1 MELVINPSLT
11 NLIKV
16 FNESYK
22 DDYPEDFT
30 KWSLDYFEL
39 YYIKTSWFR
48 WELLNAL
55 SINDSIEAYVILDPR
70 LISEEGAVYT
80 QALCI
85 KRRPFRYWA
94 ANVLLDLIE
103 FRSRELGARKVVIH
117 LRYTSPLRQLLLERG
132 YFITGKW
139 CRMSVKLDRFSPVL
153 RGVKGFTIKPYV
165 DGVDDEV
172 LIKIH
177 NDVFSE
183 EEGFIPLDEE
193 RLRMMKSSES
203 WSRTK
208 IYFIQ
213 TEEGGTVGL
222 VSYVIKRDGKVLI
235 EAIGIRKG
243 FRGRGLGKYLLNY
256 VLNEIKELGHDLAY
270 LFVTASNKPAMN
282 LYMSTGFRIDY
293 IGLTLTKVVTNAPVI
308 TPSLKP

>member
-70 LISEEGAVYT
+70 LISGEGAIYT

-94 ANVLLDLIE
+94 ANALLDLIE
-103 FRSRELGARKVVIH
+103 FKSRELGARKLVIH
-117 LRYTSPLRQLLLERG
+117 LRYVSPLRQLLLERG
-132 YFITGKW
+132 YFVTDKW
-139 CRMSVKLDRFSPVL
+139 CRMSVKLNRLHPVL
-153 RGVKGFTIKPYV
+153 REVKGFTIKPYV
-165 DGVDDEV
+165 DGVDDGV
-172 LIKIH
+172 LIRIH
-177 NDVFSE
+177 NEVFSE

-193 RLRMMKSSES
+193 RLRIMKNSES
-203 WSRTK
+203 WSRTR

-213 TEEGGTVGL
+213 TEEGDTVGL
-222 VSYVIKRDGKVLI
+222 ASYVIKKDGKVLI

-256 VLNEIKELGHDLAY
+256 VLNETKELGYDLAY

-282 LYMSTGFRIDY
+282 LYISTGFKVDY
-293 IGLTLTKVVTNAPVI
+293 LGLTLTKVVTNAPVV
-308 TPSLKP
+308 TASLKP